1 MLQAVS
7 EQGMDGIALVRSTD
21 PSRLLVSAG
30 SNLPGTDQ
38 ILMSSVDAG
47 PYSPFLFGQGLSDTG
62 QVDVVVEGRS
72 TAQSK
77 GIYPRQRLRVR
88 LAPTALFL
96 SSPKDV
102 SIAVNSRVDV
112 NFVQAPVLP
121 DGTAG
126 IAGGLRVGVTSSPGL
141 TTSPAD
147 GLPGLTRSV
156 YRGGAARGH
165 PAGATAENA

>member
-126 IAGGLRVGVTSSPGL
+126 ITEDFRLWVTSSPGITTFVVEWLAVL
-141 TTSPAD
+141 TE
-147 GLPGLTRSV
+147 SV
-156 YRGGAARGH
+156 NRGGG
-165 PAGATAENA
+165 AGALSWRAP